1 LCWVGFVDF
10 FVGVVGSD
18 IQQELYCARQAL
30 ESGWNY
36 SAILVSQS
44 NFSIITGLLA
54 PFLSWLF
61 CIDLLVVFKWIFPAV
76 FALTPVVLYCAFKK
90 QFSERVALYA
100 ALFFIIIPVFNMEI
114 AANAKSM
121 IAELFL
127 AIAVWIIVSDIKNI
141 YKLSGLI
148 LSVTLALAMHYTV
161 GIVLVLYL
169 FGIIF
174 IVFFGRLF
182 RIKIFKSLSTPLW
195 ILVIVVVVALVF
207 GFLFFSVIGGGVLL
221 QILSAIAI
229 WVKNNV
235 LGVFSQTPSASLSEN
250 VTASTLLFSSTVSS
264 PASSVLSPSIFD
276 SVIATVLGA
285 FSYLQEQSSFV
296 KYGMGLD
303 FFDASWL
310 GKISRIFQYFT
321 QIMILLG
328 IFFCLLYKKVKS
340 EFVAGVLIALFML
353 LMCIFIPSFSAI
365 ANMTR
370 FYHFALFFLA
380 PCFVLGFD
388 IFKKAKWWIFS
399 FVFIMYYVFASGIVF
414 EVTKVS
420 SLDKFDVP
428 FSHALSA
435 ERLGSAGIYTQDDLN
450 CAKWLAE
457 KSDVNLRIL
466 GDQNA
471 GALISSYM
479 YYYPRMLNDTS
490 VSNSF
495 PILTN
500 SPYYL
505 FLTDWNYRNHKY
517 VVVAS
522 MGTGLRRI
530 ISFPDLTNAVEV
542 YSSGNSRV
550 YLME

>member
-1 LCWVGFVDF
+1 
-10 FVGVVGSD
+10 
-18 IQQELYCARQAL
+18 
-30 ESGWNY
+30 
-36 SAILVSQS
+36 
-44 NFSIITGLLA
+44 
-54 PFLSWLF
+54 
-61 CIDLLVVFKWIFPAV
+61 
-76 FALTPVVLYCAFKK
+76 
-90 QFSERVALYA
+90 
-100 ALFFIIIPVFNMEI
+100 
-114 AANAKSM
+114 
-121 IAELFL
+121 
-127 AIAVWIIVSDIKNI
+127 
-141 YKLSGLI
+141 
-148 LSVTLALAMHYTV
+148 
-161 GIVLVLYL
+161 
-169 FGIIF
+169 
-174 IVFFGRLF
+174 
-182 RIKIFKSLSTPLW
+182 
-195 ILVIVVVVALVF
+195 
-207 GFLFFSVIGGGVLL
+207 
-221 QILSAIAI
+221 
-229 WVKNNV
+229 
-235 LGVFSQTPSASLSEN
+235 
-250 VTASTLLFSSTVSS
+250 
-264 PASSVLSPSIFD
+264 
-276 SVIATVLGA
+276 
-285 FSYLQEQSSFV
+285 
-296 KYGMGLD
+296 
-303 FFDASWL
+303 
-310 GKISRIFQYFT
+310 
-321 QIMILLG
+321 
-328 IFFCLLYKKVKS
+328 
-340 EFVAGVLIALFML
+340 
-353 LMCIFIPSFSAI
+353 
-365 ANMTR
+365 MTR

-490 VSNSF
+490 GSNSF

-550 YLME
+550 YLMEQ